1 MLTRMSPFGALADPT
16 RRTLVTRLAYGPA
29 TAGQLADLVQMSR
42 PAVSQHIRVLRAAGV
57 VRGSRD
63 GRFIWYE
70 LAGDRLVEA
79 ARWLDDLIDRW
90 ATSPTQRSPHDRSRQ
105 LCRAQQP

>member
-1 MLTRMSPFGALADPT
+1 MLTFGALADPT
-16 RRTLVTRLAYGPA
+16 RRAIATRLSYGPA

-42 PAVSQHIRVLRAAGV
+42 PAVSQHIRVLRDAGV

-70 LAGDRLVEA
+70 LAGDTLVEA
-79 ARWLDDLIDRW
+79 AQWLDDLLEQW
-90 ATSPTQRSPHDRSRQ
+90 ANAPTRRSPRDRSRQ
-105 LCRAQQP
+105 LRRAEQP

>member
-1 MLTRMSPFGALADPT
+1 MLAFGALADPT
-16 RRTLVTRLAYGPA
+16 RRALATRLAYGPA

-42 PAVSQHIRVLRAAGV
+42 PAVSQHIRVLREAGV

-70 LAGDRLVEA
+70 LAGDGLVEA
-79 ARWLDDLIDRW
+79 ARWLDDLLDRW
-90 ATSPTQRSPHDRSRQ
+90 AAAPTRRSPHDRARQ
-105 LCRAQQP
+105 LRRAQQP